1 MSGPQNEAKLR
12 DYLKRAIADAQDARQ
27 RLREAEDR
35 VREPIAVVGMACRFP
50 GGAGTPEELW
60 DLVARGGDA
69 VGPFP
74 TDRGWD
80 LDALYDPDPERS
92 GTTYTRSGGFLP
104 DVADFDPAFFG
115 ISPREALAMDPQQ
128 RLLLET
134 SWEACERAGIDPASL
149 RGSRT
154 GVFAGLM
161 YHDYGSRLPELP
173 ADLEG
178 YVGSGSAGSVATGRV
193 AYTLGLEGPAVT
205 VDTACSSSLVAVHLA
220 VNALRLG
227 ECGLALAGGVS
238 VMATPDTFV
247 EFSRQRGL
255 APDGRCKSFA
265 AAADGAGWAE
275 GAGLLLLERLSD
287 ARRHGRTVLG
297 VVRGSAV
304 NQDGASS
311 GLTVPNGPSQQRVIL
326 DALVNAGLAES
337 DVDAVEAHGTG
348 TELGDPIEAE
358 ALLATYGRGRS
369 EDRPVWLGSVK
380 SNIGH
385 AQAAAGVAGIIKMVE
400 AMRHGELPATLH
412 VDEPT
417 PHVDWESGA
426 VRLLTQARRWPE
438 TDRPR
443 RAAVSSFGISGT
455 NAHVIL
461 EQAPEDPQEDAEDAP
476 ASRPGAVLWPLSA
489 KTPGALAAQGA
500 RLAAYVERHPDLDP
514 ADVAHT
520 LATSRAGHRHRAVV
534 LDADPTALTAL
545 AEGADHPR
553 LVTGPDPAP
562 AAGKLAFLFT
572 GQGSQYPGMGRDLY
586 VRFPAFTAA
595 LDEVTAAV
603 DPHLDR
609 PLREVMFAAE
619 AEVLAQTRYAQPAL
633 FALEVALFRLL
644 DHWGVTPDYLAG
656 HSIGE
661 VAAAHCAGVLDL
673 GDAALLVATRAR
685 LMQEMPATGVMI
697 SLRAS
702 EEEVAPHLTEGVTI
716 AALNSPTSTVI
727 SGDAAEARVVAEGFR
742 ARELHVSHAFH
753 SPHMDGML
761 APFREVV
768 RTLTFHPPRI
778 PLAGDPASLVDP
790 EYWVRQVREPVRFAD
805 AIDVL
810 RAEGVTT
817 YVETGPDAA
826 LATLA
831 TECLTDTDTDADADA
846 PSLTVPLQRR
856 TRDQAPTLLT
866 ALATLHTHHAAT
878 PAWGTLLPTARL
890 TDLPTYPFQRQR
902 LWLDAPPASAT
913 AGHHPLVGPAVEL
926 ADRDGATV
934 FAGTLSLRTHPWLA
948 DHAVADSVLLPGTAF
963 LELALHAARHTGRT
977 ALDELVLTAPL
988 AIPATG
994 AVELQVTVEGA
1005 EVAVHSRPAGDDGGH
1020 GSPWTRHAHGTA
1032 AETAAAPAPT
1042 PAHAGPP
1049 AGATPVPPDELYAR
1063 LDAAGLR
1070 YGPAFRG
1077 LHAAWRHG
1085 DEVYADV
1092 ALPDTAADT
1101 GATPGAGQFTLHPA
1115 LFDAALHA
1123 VALTGDE
1130 RDGTGFLPF
1139 SWTDVHVHRPQAGAL
1154 RVRIVPTGAHAV
1166 RVDATDPETGQ
1177 AVVSVGTLLLRP
1189 LALAPDESLHRLTWT
1204 PLPAA
1209 DPTDS
1214 AATDSA
1220 ATDSAATWAVLGSGN
1235 DDLLAAL
1242 PAARPVPALDA
1253 AVLPEPP
1260 DVLVLPVAT
1269 DDAPGPA
1276 PAAAHT
1282 VAVRTLDTINAWLA
1296 DERLAA
1302 TRLVVLT
1309 RRAVAVAADEDPD
1322 LAAATARGLACAA
1335 AAEHPGRLVLV
1346 DTDGTAESLRA
1357 LPRAVASGEPQLAVR
1372 AGAPLA
1378 ARLARAAAPAL
1389 VPRDDTE
1396 AWRLDVT
1403 EPGSL
1408 DNLALLPAPEA
1419 TAPLPP
1425 GHVRLSVRA
1434 AGLNFRDALGALG
1447 MYPGEVAIGGEAAGI
1462 VVETAPDVTDLA
1474 PGDRVFGMARGAIGP
1489 LATADRRLLA
1499 PMPRD
1504 WTFAQAATVPVV
1516 YLTAYYGLVDLGA
1529 LKPGQS
1535 VLVHAAAGGVGTAAV
1550 QLARHLGAEVYGTAS
1565 PGKQPALRALGLPA
1579 DHVASSRT
1587 LDFEA
1592 AFRDAGGGID
1602 VVLNSLAHDYVDA
1615 SLRLLRPGGR
1625 FLEMGKTDIRD
1636 ADAVRAAHPG
1646 VEYAAYDLMDAG
1658 AARIAEMLAEVMG
1671 LFGQGAL
1678 TLPPLTVWDVRDA
1691 PEAFRHLS
1699 QARHRG
1705 KVALTVPRPPDPDGT
1720 VLVTGATGALG
1731 GLIARHLVGAYGIRH
1746 LLLTGRRGAAAPGMA
1761 ALVAELADLG
1771 AAVTVAACD
1780 VADRDAL
1787 AGLLAGVPAAHPLT
1801 GVVHAAG
1808 VLDDGVLAS
1817 MTAARLR
1824 SVFAPKVDAAWAL
1837 HELTRDADL
1846 ALFALFSSA
1855 SGTLGSPGQ
1864 ANYAAANAFLD
1875 ALARHRRA
1883 RGLPAVSLAWGLWDQ
1898 PGGMNAALGEADRAR
1913 LARAGSGALSAAEG
1927 LRLFDAA
1934 LGVTE
1939 AVSLPVKLDPAA
1951 LRGRGDDVPP
1961 LLRGLVRGTSGGG
1974 RPVRGPRREGAP
1986 AAAGTLAQRLAGATG
2001 AERRNAVLDLVCR
2014 ESAAV
2019 LGHAD
2024 AGALAPDAAFAELGF
2039 DSLTSVE
2046 LRNRLARATGLRL
2059 PAGLLF
2065 DQPTPYALAD
2075 HLTGLLT
2082 SALAERT
2089 ADAPPGADETAA
2101 VRDALARLSP
2111 ARLREAGLLDA
2122 LLALAANDQAP
2133 PPAPP
2138 EETGGTDETDDV
2150 DLDSLDVQSLI
2161 DMALGDADA
2170 DSDPGET
2177 R

>member
-35 VREPIAVVGMACRFP
+35 VHEPIAVVGMACRFP

-74 TDRGWD
+74 ADRGWD

-92 GTTYTRSGGFLP
+92 GTTYARSGGFLP

-134 SWEACERAGIDPASL
+134 GWEACERAGIDPAAL

-161 YHDYGSRLPELP
+161 YHDYGSRLAELP

-238 VMATPDTFV
+238 VMATPGTFV

-287 ARRHGRTVLG
+287 ARRNGHRVLG
-297 VVRGSAV
+297 LVRGSAV

-358 ALLATYGRGRS
+358 ALLATYGRGRPA
-369 EDRPVWLGSVK
+369 ERPVWLGSVK

-385 AQAAAGVAGIIKMVE
+385 AQAAAGVAGIIKMVQ

-417 PHVDWESGA
+417 PHVDWESGG
-426 VRLLTQARRWPE
+426 VRLLTEARPWPE
-438 TDRPR
+438 VGRPR

-461 EQAPEDPQEDAEDAP
+461 EQAPQEPDAEEAVG
-476 ASRPGAVLWPLSA
+476 PGVLLWPLSA
-489 KTPGALAAQGA
+489 KSPAALAAQGE
-500 RLAAYVERHPDLDP
+500 RLAAYAERHPETDP

-520 LATSRAGHRHRAVV
+520 LAASRAGHRHRAVV
-534 LDADPTALTAL
+534 LDGDRAAL
-545 AEGADHPR
+545 AALAAGAAHPH
-553 LVTGPDPAP
+553 LVTGPATAP

-572 GQGSQYPGMGRDLY
+572 GQGSQFPGMGRELY
-586 VRFPAFTAA
+586 AGFPVFAEA
-595 LDEVTAAV
+595 LDEVAAALDV
-603 DPHLDR
+603 HLDR
-609 PLREVMFAAE
+609 PLREVMFEAE
-619 AEVLAQTRYAQPAL
+619 AEVLGRTRYAQPAL

-644 DHWGVTPDYLAG
+644 EQWGVTPDCLAG
-656 HSIGE
+656 HSVGE

-673 GDAALLVATRAR
+673 ADAALLVATRAR

-697 SLRAS
+697 SLQAS
-702 EEEVAPHLTEGVTI
+702 AEEVAPHLTGGVAI
-716 AALNSPTSTVI
+716 AAVNSPTATVI
-727 SGDAAEARVVAEGFR
+727 SGDADAARAVAERFR

-761 APFREVV
+761 GPFREVV

-778 PLAGDPASLVDP
+778 PLAGDADRLVDP
-790 EYWVRQVREPVRFAD
+790 EYWVRQVREPVRFSEA
-805 AIDVL
+805 VEEL
-810 RAEGVTT
+810 RAAGVTT

-831 TECLTDTDTDADADA
+831 AECLADTEI

-856 TRDQAPTLLT
+856 THDQVRTLLT

-878 PAWGTLLPTARL
+878 PRWDALLPAAQL

-913 AGHHPLVGPAVEL
+913 AGHHPLVGPAVAL

-948 DHAVADSVLLPGTAF
+948 DHAVGDSVLLPGTAF
-963 LELALHAARHTGRT
+963 LELALHAARHAGHA

-1005 EVAVHSRPAGDDGGH
+1005 EVAVHSRPAGDDGNRV
-1020 GSPWTRHAHGTA
+1020 PWTRHAHGTA
-1032 AETAAAPAPT
+1032 AETAPPAPAPAPG
-1042 PAHAGPP
+1042 PATAAWPP
-1049 AGATPVPPDELYAR
+1049 PGAVPVPPEELYAR

-1085 DEVYADV
+1085 DAVLAEVAFPEAV
-1092 ALPDTAADT
+1092 ADT
-1101 GATPGAGQFTLHPA
+1101 GANPGADRFALHPA

-1130 RDGTGFLPF
+1130 QDGTGYLPF
-1139 SWTDVHVHRPQAGAL
+1139 SWTDVHVHRTRAGAL
-1154 RVRIVPTGAHAV
+1154 RVRIVPTGDHAV
-1166 RVDATDPETGQ
+1166 RLDATDPATGRP
-1177 AVVSVGTLLLRP
+1177 VVSVGTLLLRP
-1189 LALAPDESLHRLTWT
+1189 LAPAPHDSLHRLTWQ
-1204 PLPAA
+1204 PLAA
-1209 DPTDS
+1209 DT
-1214 AATDSA
+1214 AAAVAGDA
-1220 ATDSAATWAVLGSGN
+1220 AEDAATWAVLTSGGAG
-1235 DDLLAAL
+1235 DLLAAL
-1242 PAARPVPALDA
+1242 PAARSVAGLDPAA
-1253 AVLPEPP
+1253 LPEAPGL
-1260 DVLVLPVAT
+1260 LVLPVT
-1269 DDAPGPA
+1269 TGDAPGPA

-1282 VAVRTLDTINAWLA
+1282 VAVRALDTIKAWLA
-1296 DERLAA
+1296 EERLAA
-1302 TRLVVLT
+1302 TRLAVLT
-1309 RRAVAVAADEDPD
+1309 RGAVAVGAEEDPD
-1322 LAAATARGLACAA
+1322 LAAATAWGLVRAA
-1335 AAEHPGRLVLV
+1335 AAEHPGRLLLV
-1346 DTDGTAESLRA
+1346 DTDGTPESLRA
-1357 LPRAVASGEPQLAVR
+1357 LPQAVASGEPQLAVR
-1372 AGAPLA
+1372 AGTPLA
-1378 ARLARAAAPAL
+1378 ARLARTAAPAL
-1389 VPRDDTE
+1389 VPQDGAA

-1403 EPGSL
+1403 APGSL

-1419 TAPLPP
+1419 TAPLAP

-1434 AGLNFRDALGALG
+1434 AGLNFRDVLGALG

-1474 PGDRVFGMARGAIGP
+1474 PGDRVFGMVRGAVGP

-1565 PGKQPALRALGLPA
+1565 PGKQAALHALGLPA

-1592 AFRDAGGGID
+1592 AFRDAGGGVD
-1602 VVLNSLAHDYVDA
+1602 VVLNSLAQEFTDA

-1636 ADAVRAAHPG
+1636 ADAVRAGHEG
-1646 VEYAAYDLMDAG
+1646 VEYTAYDLMDAG
-1658 AARIAEMLAEVMG
+1658 AERIAAMFGEVMA
-1671 LFGQGAL
+1671 LFGEGAL
-1678 TLPPLTVWDVRDA
+1678 TLPPLTVWDVRAA
-1691 PEAFRHLS
+1691 PEAFRHIG

-1705 KVALTVPRPPDPDGT
+1705 KVALTVPRPPDPEGT

-1731 GLIARHLVGAYGIRH
+1731 GLIARHLVAAYGIRH
-1746 LLLTGRRGAAAPGMA
+1746 LLLAGRRGAAAPGMA
-1761 ALVAELADLG
+1761 ELVAELEELG
-1771 AAVTVAACD
+1771 ATVTVAACD
-1780 VADRDAL
+1780 VADREAL
-1787 AGLLAGVPAAHPLT
+1787 AALLAAVPAAHPLT
-1801 GVVHAAG
+1801 GVVHTAG

-1817 MTAARLR
+1817 MTADRLR
-1824 SVFAPKVDAAWAL
+1824 TALAPKADAAWAL

-1846 ALFALFSSA
+1846 ALFVLFSSA
-1855 SGTLGSPGQ
+1855 AGTLGAPGQ

-1875 ALARHRRA
+1875 ALAGHRRA

-1898 PGGMNAALGEADRAR
+1898 PGGMNAGLGGTDRAR
-1913 LARAGSGALSAAEG
+1913 LARAGSGALSEAEG

-1934 LGVTE
+1934 LEVTE
-1939 AVSLPVKLDPAA
+1939 AVSLPVKLNPAA
-1951 LRGRGDDVPP
+1951 LRARGDEVPP
-1961 LLRGLVRGTSGGG
+1961 LLRELVQGAQGGG
-1974 RPVRGPRREGAP
+1974 RPVRDKGGP
-1986 AAAGTLAQRLAGATG
+1986 AAAGDLVRGLAGATA

-2065 DQPTPYALAD
+2065 DRPTPQALAD
-2075 HLTGLLT
+2075 HLAGLLT
-2082 SALAERT
+2082 SVPADPAAAEP
-2089 ADAPPGADETAA
+2089 AAGEDPGADEAA
-2101 VRDALARLSP
+2101 VRAALAGLSP

-2122 LLALAANDQAP
+2122 LLALAADDADP
-2133 PPAPP
+2133 PPAQPA
-2138 EETGGTDETDDV
+2138 GTAEADDFDADADGDA
-2150 DLDSLDVQSLI
+2150 DLDSLDAQSLI
-2161 DMALGDADA
+2161 DLALGDD
-2170 DSDPGET
+2170 DSDSEQGDV

>member
-1 MSGPQNEAKLR
+1 MAERSGPVSGPQNEAKLR

-35 VREPIAVVGMACRFP
+35 VREPIAVIGMACRFP
-50 GGAGTPEELW
+50 GGADTPEELW

-74 TDRGWD
+74 ADRGWD
-80 LDALYDPDPERS
+80 LDALYDPDPEAS
-92 GTTYTRSGGFLP
+92 GTTYTTSGGFLP

-134 SWEACERAGIDPASL
+134 GWEACERAGIDPVSL

-161 YHDYGSRLPELP
+161 YHDYGSRLAELP

-193 AYTLGLEGPAVT
+193 AHTLGLEGPAVT

-287 ARRHGRTVLG
+287 ARRHGHRVLG
-297 VVRGSAV
+297 LVRGSAV

-358 ALLATYGRGRS
+358 ALLATYGRGRAA
-369 EDRPVWLGSVK
+369 ERPVWLGSVK

-385 AQAAAGVAGIIKMVE
+385 TQAAAGVAGIIKMVQ
-400 AMRHGELPATLH
+400 AMRHGELPRTLH

-426 VRLLTQARRWPE
+426 VRLLTEARSWPE
-438 TDRPR
+438 ADRPR

-461 EQAPEDPQEDAEDAP
+461 EQAPDEAEEDAR
-476 ASRPGAVLWPLSA
+476 ASGPRAVPWPLSA

-500 RLAAYVERHPDLDP
+500 RLAAYVERHPDADP
-514 ADVAHT
+514 ADVAYT

-534 LDADPTALTAL
+534 LDGDPAALAAL
-545 AEGADHPR
+545 AEGGAHPH
-553 LVTGPDPAP
+553 LITGPDAIPVP
-562 AAGKLAFLFT
+562 GKLAFLFT

-586 VRFPAFTAA
+586 AAFPAFAEA
-595 LDEVTAAV
+595 LDEVTAAL

-609 PLREVMFAAE
+609 PLREVMFGAE
-619 AEVLAQTRYAQPAL
+619 AEVLGRTRYAQPAL

-644 DHWGVTPDYLAG
+644 ERWGVTPDVLAG
-656 HSIGE
+656 HSVGE

-673 GDAALLVATRAR
+673 ADAALLVATRAR

-697 SLRAS
+697 SLQAS
-702 EEEVAPHLTEGVTI
+702 AEDVRPRLTEGVTI
-716 AALNSPTSTVI
+716 AALNSPTATVI
-727 SGDAAEARVVAEGFR
+727 SGDADAARAVAAGFR

-761 APFREVV
+761 DPFREVV
-768 RTLTFHPPRI
+768 RTLTFQPPRI
-778 PLAGDPASLVDP
+778 PLATDADRPADP
-790 EYWVRQVREPVRFAD
+790 EYWVRQVREPVRFSASID
-805 AIDVL
+805 AL
-810 RAEGVTT
+810 RAAGVTT

-826 LATLA
+826 LTTLA
-831 TECLTDTDTDADADA
+831 SECLTDTGTD
-846 PSLTVPLQRR
+846 PLTVPLQRR
-856 TRDQAPTLLT
+856 TRDQVPTLLA
-866 ALATLHTHHAAT
+866 ALATLHTHHAAA
-878 PAWGTLLPTARL
+878 PGWDALVPGARL
-890 TDLPTYPFQRQR
+890 ADLPTYPFQRQR
-902 LWLDAPPASAT
+902 LWLDAPPALAT
-913 AGHHPLVGPAVEL
+913 AGHHPLIGPAVAL

-948 DHAVADSVLLPGTAF
+948 DHAVGDSVLLPGTAF
-963 LELALHAARHTGRT
+963 LELALHAVRHTGRT

-994 AVELQVTVEGA
+994 AVELQVTVEGT
-1005 EVAVHSRPAGDDGGH
+1005 EVAVHSRPAGDDGH
-1020 GSPWTRHAHGTA
+1020 RAPWTRHAHGTA
-1032 AETAAAPAPT
+1032 TDTAAPAPD
-1042 PAHAGPP
+1042 PATGAWPP
-1049 AGATPVPPDELYAR
+1049 AGAVPVPPAELYGR

-1085 DEVYADV
+1085 DAILAEV
-1092 ALPDTAADT
+1092 ALPDDA
-1101 GATPGAGQFTLHPA
+1101 GATPGADRFALHPA

-1123 VALTGDE
+1123 VALTGDAQ
-1130 RDGTGFLPF
+1130 DTTGFLPF
-1139 SWTDVHVHRPQAGAL
+1139 GWTDVHVHRTQARAL

-1166 RVDATDPETGQ
+1166 TLDATDPATGRP
-1177 AVVSVGTLLLRP
+1177 VVTVGTLLLRP
-1189 LALAPDESLHRLTWT
+1189 LAAAPADSLHRLTWP
-1204 PLPAA
+1204 PLPTAA
-1209 DPTDS
+1209 GTT
-1214 AATDSA
+1214 ATG
-1220 ATDSAATWAVLGSGN
+1220 TTATWAVLGTG
-1235 DDLLAAL
+1235 DAGDLLAAL
-1242 PAARPVPALDA
+1242 PAARSVPGPGA
-1253 AVLPEPP
+1253 AALPEAP
-1260 DVLVLPVAT
+1260 DLLVLPVTT
-1269 DDAPGPA
+1269 DDVPGPA
-1276 PAAAHT
+1276 PAAAHA
-1282 VAVRTLDTINAWLA
+1282 VAVRALDTINAWLA
-1296 DERLAA
+1296 EDRLAA

-1309 RRAVAVAADEDPD
+1309 RGAVAVGADEDPD
-1322 LAAATARGLACAA
+1322 LAAATAWGLARAA

-1346 DTDGTAESLRA
+1346 DTDGDPASLRA

-1372 AGAPLA
+1372 AGEPLA

-1389 VPRDDTE
+1389 VPQDD
-1396 AWRLDVT
+1396 AGPWRLDVT

-1419 TAPLPP
+1419 TAPLAP

-1447 MYPGEVAIGGEAAGI
+1447 MYPGEVTIGGEAAGI

-1474 PGDRVFGMARGAIGP
+1474 PGDRVFGMVRGAAGP

-1535 VLVHAAAGGVGTAAV
+1535 VLVHAASGGVGTAAV

-1565 PGKQPALRALGLPA
+1565 PGKQAALRALGLPA

-1592 AFRDAGGGID
+1592 AFRAAGGGVD
-1602 VVLNSLAHDYVDA
+1602 VVLNSLAHDFVDA

-1636 ADAVRAAHPG
+1636 ADAVRAAHAG

-1658 AARIAEMLAEVMG
+1658 AERIAEMFGEVRA
-1671 LFGQGAL
+1671 LFEQGAL

-1705 KVALTVPRPPDPDGT
+1705 KVALTVPRPPEPDGT

-1731 GLIARHLVGAYGIRH
+1731 GLIARHLAGAYGIRH
-1746 LLLTGRRGAAAPGMA
+1746 LLLAGRRGAAAPGMTE
-1761 ALVAELADLG
+1761 LVAELEGLG

-1780 VADRDAL
+1780 VADREAL

-1801 GVVHAAG
+1801 GVVHTAG

-1817 MTAARLR
+1817 MTAERLR
-1824 SVFAPKVDAAWAL
+1824 TVLAPKADAAWAL

-1855 SGTLGSPGQ
+1855 AGTLGAPGQ

-1883 RGLPAVSLAWGLWDQ
+1883 RGLPAVSLAWGLWEQ
-1898 PGGMNAALGEADRAR
+1898 PGGMNAGLGETDRAR
-1913 LARAGSGALSAAEG
+1913 LARAGSGALSETEG

-1961 LLRGLVRGTSGGG
+1961 LLRDLVQGAVGGSR
-1974 RPVRGPRREGAP
+1974 RPVPEQAAPPAGA
-1986 AAAGTLAQRLAGATG
+1986 LARRLAGATA
-2001 AERRNAVLDLVCR
+2001 AERRKTVLDLVCR
-2014 ESAAV
+2014 EAAAV

-2024 AGALAPDAAFAELGF
+2024 AGALAPDEAFAELGF

-2059 PAGLLF
+2059 SAGLLF
-2065 DQPTPYALAD
+2065 DRPTP
-2075 HLTGLLT
+2075 H
-2082 SALAERT
+2082 ALAEHL
-2089 ADAPPGADETAA
+2089 AALLASAPAEPAADETPEADEAA
-2101 VRDALARLSP
+2101 VRAALASLSP

-2122 LLALAANDQAP
+2122 LLALAAQDP
-2133 PPAPP
+2133 PPPSP
-2138 EETGGTDETDDV
+2138 DEREETDQGDERDDV
-2150 DLDSLDVQSLI
+2150 DLDSLDAESLI
-2161 DMALGDADA
+2161 ALALGDDDA
-2170 DSDPGET
+2170 DSGPGET